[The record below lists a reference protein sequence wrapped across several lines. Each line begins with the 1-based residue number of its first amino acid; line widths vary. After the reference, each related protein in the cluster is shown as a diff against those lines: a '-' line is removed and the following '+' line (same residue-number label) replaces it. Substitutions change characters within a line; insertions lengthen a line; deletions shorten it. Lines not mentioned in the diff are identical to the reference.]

1 MTTYLVTGGTG
12 FLGRHLLERLLRR
25 PDATVHVLVREAS
38 TGRLAALAAGM
49 PGGERISPLV
59 GDLSLD
65 GLGLTAAR
73 RKRLGRVDH
82 VVHLAALYDLTA
94 DDEANHQTNVEGT
107 RRIVELAAALRAG
120 CLHHVSSVA
129 VAGEFAGFTGLAWS
143 DVTGTRELE
152 VGWRLAHRFWGR
164 GLATE
169 AAAAALAHGL
179 TVTPRVIS
187 FTALTNERSWRL
199 MERIGMRRER
209 EFDHPRADLGHLRRH
224 VLYSS

>member
-1 MTTYLVTGGTG
+1 MIRT
-12 FLGRHLLERLLRR
+12 ERLLLRSWQ
-25 PDATVHVLVREAS
+25 EAD
-38 TGRLAALAAGM
+38 LEPYAALNADPVVMAHF
-49 PGGERISPLV
+49 PAV
-59 GDLSLD
+59 
-65 GLGLTAAR
+65 LTRAESDASAAR
-73 RKRLGRVDH
+73 IRSHFAAHGYGLWAVD
-82 VVHLAALYDLTA
+82 
-94 DDEANHQTNVEGT
+94 
-107 RRIVELAAALRAG
+107 
-120 CLHHVSSVA
+120 

-169 AAAAALAHGL
+169 AATAALAHGL

-199 MERIGMRRER
+199 MERIGMHRER

-224 VLYSS
+224 VLYSSSWGLTTG